1 MMKRKL
7 SNIEHVL
14 DGNFGCAVRL
24 EGSFSQDQLR
34 SALRRVQRKHPA
46 LRALIRSEPDGLYY
60 EADCAPEIP
69 LRVLRRVNEDH
80 YRRECETELVTEF
93 AYDQPQ
99 LRAIWL
105 QSERESDLLLTTSHR
120 ICDGMSIL
128 IIVREVLRSL
138 HSDQELIPYEPIT
151 TQDIIGDYQPPWK
164 SKLTA
169 LLLNGLLRMIP
180 SSRRAP
186 DNNEHYLEW
195 KADRALSDALKKRCK
210 AEGVVLHAA
219 LVIALEYALFAVFG
233 EKFPK
238 WIANQIDP
246 RKKRFAALKDD
257 MLFFG
262 GGGFKVRTEQPS
274 DVEFWA
280 RARKIHQEM
289 RGLIAEEILKIPG
302 RFHFFE
308 MIRPLSN
315 GQVQSIVRLL
325 ESLKTSDRMAG
336 FALSNLGNMT
346 LSESGAPVQVKDFHP
361 YMHSFKTRLL
371 GLIPYTLNGEMC
383 FYFVADE
390 KCMSRAQADGLK
402 REFMAVLRREAVQR
416 DGNASELPLM
426 TDAVAQ

>member
-1 MMKRKL
+1 MKRKL
-7 SNIEHVL
+7 SNIEHIL

-34 SALRRVQRKHPA
+34 SALGRVQRKHPA
-46 LRALIRSEPDGLYY
+46 LRALIRSGPDGLYY

-69 LRVLRRVNEDH
+69 LRVVTRVNEDH

-105 QSERESDLLLTTSHR
+105 QSEQESDLLLTTSHR

-151 TQDIIGDYQPPWK
+151 TRDIIGDYQPPWK
-164 SKLTA
+164 SRLTA

-180 SSRRAP
+180 DSRRVP

-195 KADRALSDALKKRCK
+195 KADRALSNALKKRCK

-219 LVIALEYALFAVFG
+219 LVIALECALFAVFG

-262 GGGFKVRTEQPS
+262 GGGFKVRTERPS

-289 RGLIAEEILKIPG
+289 RGLIEEEILRIPG

-308 MIRPLSN
+308 MIRPLSK
-315 GQVQSIVRLL
+315 GQVQSIIGLL

-402 REFMAVLRREAVQR
+402 REFMAVLRREAVLR
-416 DGNASELPLM
+416 DGDASELPLM
-426 TDAVAQ
+426 AGAVAQ